1 MLQRIMETLS
11 QLGNARF
18 AHVAVIVAI
27 AELGCLLR
35 SSALTVKYGAWP
47 LFVGTIVG
55 TAAAA
60 AVGIFFGEF
69 AQKFVSEATLRW
81 VAGLMLIAVGIW
93 VIFFDH

>member
-1 MLQRIMETLS
+1 MIQRMTEVLS
-11 QLGNARF
+11 QLVSARF
-18 AHVAVIVAI
+18 VHVAVIVAI

-55 TAAAA
+55 TAMAA

-69 AQKFVSEATLRW
+69 AQRFVSETALRW
-81 VAGLMLIAVGIW
+81 VAGLMLVAVGVW